1 MSRTSG
7 GQTLSFVYDAENRLM
22 GVSGAAS
29 AGFVYDGDGRRVK
42 GTVNGVTSYRMIFF
56 SFSHFFRGLT
66 QHARQSTI
74 GDNL

>member
-1 MSRTSG
+1 VSRTSG
-7 GQTLSFVYDAENRLM
+7 GQTLSFAYDAENRLV

-29 AGFVYDGDGRRVK
+29 AAFVYDGDGRRVK

-56 SFSHFFRGLT
+56 RFPTFSGLT